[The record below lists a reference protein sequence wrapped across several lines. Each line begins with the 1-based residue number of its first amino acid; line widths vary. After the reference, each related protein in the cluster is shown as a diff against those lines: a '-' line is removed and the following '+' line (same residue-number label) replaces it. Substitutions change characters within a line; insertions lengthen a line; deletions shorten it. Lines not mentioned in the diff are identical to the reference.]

1 MAKTGKINVAELDLV
16 EKVVNINRVQKVH
29 KGGRHLR
36 WNALVVVGDKRGVV
50 GVGLGKARE
59 VPDAIR
65 KGLESARKALCR
77 VALSGSSV
85 PHDAIGVFRASR
97 VIVHSAAPG
106 TGVIA
111 GAPVRAVMDCVGVRD
126 VLAKSLGS
134 DNPINTVKATI
145 AALQQMRTPAQVLE
159 MRGKL
164 PYRRKETAGAAAD

>member
-1 MAKTGKINVAELDLV
+1 MMKTGKINVAELDLV

-50 GVGLGKARE
+50 GVGMGKAKE

-65 KGLESARKALCR
+65 KGLDAARKALFR
-77 VALSGSSV
+77 VSLNGPSV
-85 PHDAIGVFRASR
+85 PHDAVGEFGAAR
-97 VIVHSAAPG
+97 VILRSAAPG

-111 GAPVRAVMDCVGVRD
+111 GASVRAVMECVGIHD

-134 DNPINTVKATI
+134 VNPINTVKATM
-145 AALQQMRTPAQVLE
+145 AALAQMRTPAQVLE

-164 PYRRKETAGAAAD
+164 PYRRKEPTGAAAD

>member
-1 MAKTGKINVAELDLV
+1 MLF
-16 EKVVNINRVQKVH
+16 R
-29 KGGRHLR
+29 
-36 WNALVVVGDKRGVV
+36 
-50 GVGLGKARE
+50 
-59 VPDAIR
+59 
-65 KGLESARKALCR
+65 SLCR
-77 VALSGSSV
+77 VSLTGSSV
-85 PHDAIGVFRASR
+85 PHDAVGVFRASR
-97 VIVHSAAPG
+97 VIVRSAAPG